1 MISSSDFRKIKA
13 IILDVDGTLTDG
25 RYSFDADGNVIK
37 FFNMQDTHWIR
48 MALREGLKIGLLS
61 GSTDEINLKFAKSLD
76 LSFAVNG
83 SFRKAEGFEQI
94 LSEQQLA
101 ADECLYAGDDVTD
114 IPVLKRA
121 GIAAVPANA
130 LPELDEVSP
139 WRTRAAGGAGAVVEI
154 IRRVLAEKGLLDKAM
169 ERYRQ

>member
-1 MISSSDFRKIKA
+1 M
-13 IILDVDGTLTDG
+13 
-25 RYSFDADGNVIK
+25 
-37 FFNMQDTHWIR
+37 
-48 MALREGLKIGLLS
+48 
-61 GSTDEINLKFAKSLD
+61 
-76 LSFAVNG
+76 
-83 SFRKAEGFEQI
+83 
-94 LSEQQLA
+94 SEQQLA

>member
-83 SFRKAEGFEQI
+83 SFRKAEGV
-94 LSEQQLA
+94 A
-101 ADECLYAGDDVTD
+101 
-114 IPVLKRA
+114 
-121 GIAAVPANA
+121 
-130 LPELDEVSP
+130 
-139 WRTRAAGGAGAVVEI
+139 WGG
-154 IRRVLAEKGLLDKAM
+154 
-169 ERYRQ
+169 